1 MRRLIVCRTLAILG
15 AGVVLAF
22 GARDAAWASS
32 PHGARSDV
40 PSRSSSIVSGS
51 AGSTHAVTEAIHEP
65 ELVAVGRS
73 PSESSRPPIG
83 SVFVAVIVAAGC
95 AFRRRASGGRIR
107 SVWMLVSRLGSR
119 APPALSL
126 I

>member
-1 MRRLIVCRTLAILG
+1 MRRLIVCRALAILG

-22 GARDAAWASS
+22 GASNAAWSSS

-51 AGSTHAVTEAIHEP
+51 AGSTQSVNEAIHEP

-73 PSESSRPPIG
+73 PNESSRPPIG
-83 SVFVAVIVAAGC
+83 SVVDAAVVAAAC
-95 AFRRRASGGRIR
+95 AFRRRTSGGRIR
-107 SVWMLVSRLGSR
+107 SVRMLVSRLGSR

-126 I
+126 T